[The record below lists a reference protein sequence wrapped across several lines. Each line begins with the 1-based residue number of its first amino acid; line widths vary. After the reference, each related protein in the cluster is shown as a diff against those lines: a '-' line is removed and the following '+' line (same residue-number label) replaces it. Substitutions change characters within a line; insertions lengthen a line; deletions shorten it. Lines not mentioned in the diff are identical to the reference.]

1 MKKKNKHKGL
11 IIAVIIVSVLAVA
24 IFIFSKMKKNPG
36 VLVETDK
43 VVRTDIEQTV
53 DVKGTVEGTDKA
65 DVYSNSTRRIAE
77 ILVKEGDKVSNGEN
91 LARLE
96 DDESTIEY
104 EKAQIAYDNAKRE
117 YDSKSELYEVD
128 AVTREEVLSAE
139 SALKNAEL
147 NLKQIEEDKKLFV
160 TSPIDGTVTRIYASV
175 GKLAGGNNADALF
188 RIENI
193 DQLQMKL
200 RVSEYDIAKVAPGH
214 KVRITSE
221 VIGDEVVDGAVT
233 SIAPTGEEKNPGSTN
248 MVIPVTV
255 AVDKGQSKLFAGVN
269 AKATII
275 TGEAFNVLAVPID
288 SIMEDTQ
295 NGEQYVFVVKD
306 NILHRVNINS
316 VLENDFYTA
325 IEDTDGISEGDEV
338 VLSPDYSM
346 EEGTQVQIMPGF

>member
-11 IIAVIIVSVLAVA
+11 IIAAIIIAVLALV
-24 IFIFSKMKKNPG
+24 IFIFSKTKKSPG
-36 VLVETDK
+36 IFVETDT
-43 VVRTDIEQTV
+43 VARIDMEQTV
-53 DVKGTVEGTDKA
+53 DVKSTVEGTDKA

-77 ILVKEGDKVSNGEN
+77 ILVKEGDRVSNGDN

-104 EKAQIAYDNAKRE
+104 EKAQIAYDNAKRD
-117 YDSKSELYEVD
+117 YDSKCELFEADAISKEELLSSES
-128 AVTREEVLSAE
+128 T
-139 SALKNAEL
+139 LKNAEL
-147 NLKQIEEDKKLFV
+147 SLKQLEEDKKLFV

-200 RVSEYDIAKVAPGH
+200 RVSEYDISKVALGQ

-221 VIGDEVVDGAVT
+221 VIGDEVVDGTVT
-233 SIAPTGEEKNPGSTN
+233 SIAPTGEEKNQGSTN

-255 AVDKGQSKLFAGVN
+255 TVDKGQSKLFAGVN

-275 TGEAFNVLAVPID
+275 TGEASNVLSVPID
-288 SIMEDTQ
+288 SVMEDAE
-295 NGEQYVFVVKD
+295 NGEQYVFTVKE
-306 NILHRVNINS
+306 NVLHRVNIHS
-316 VLENDFYTA
+316 VLENDFYVA

-346 EEGTQVQIMPGF
+346 EEGTQVQIMPTF